1 MKQSSFSINFCITE
15 PFNLDYVVRFYKPKK
30 ELDSAIFTIKFLVV
44 ETFGLGRQLK
54 YCLAMIH
61 M

>member
-1 MKQSSFSINFCITE
+1 M
-15 PFNLDYVVRFYKPKK
+15 DYVIRFYKPKK
-30 ELDSAIFTIKFLVV
+30 ELDSAICTIKFLVV

-54 YCLAMIH
+54 YCLAMIR